1 MPCRSGGRRRS
12 LALGLLESFCKL
24 GKWGSLARW
33 VSEDRCCCTQSCSW
47 YRILVYLLLW
57 PFSNFPF
64 LCLRF
69 EPILGRLGK
78 DKEEFV
84 LIENVT
90 VRSVASAPTVSDSVG
105 SDQGSQLDTNCV
117 HKVHTGKQQNGWEWS
132 LGK

>member
-1 MPCRSGGRRRS
+1 M
-12 LALGLLESFCKL
+12 
-24 GKWGSLARW
+24 
-33 VSEDRCCCTQSCSW
+33 
-47 YRILVYLLLW
+47 YLLLW

-90 VRSVASAPTVSDSVG
+90 VRSVASAPTASDSVG

-117 HKVHTGKQQNGWEWS
+117 HQVYTGKRQMVESGA
-132 LGK
+132 LGSRLAGT